1 MASTTSTTLRLVL
14 VTSLVFF
21 HLICLINAV
30 PVTRIGNLMH
40 GPQLHQLPEITL
52 QVVAERSLEE
62 KTITINGRMGVEL
75 NDYPGSG
82 ANNRHTPRQQFGRGC
97 AEC

>member
-1 MASTTSTTLRLVL
+1 MERSSLRLLV
-14 VTSLVFF
+14 VTSLLFF
-21 HLICLINAV
+21 QLKEAV

-40 GPQLHQLPEITL
+40 EPQLHHHQLVI
-52 QVVAERSLEE
+52 AETSLEE
-62 KTITINGRMGVEL
+62 KTMSGRMGVEL

-97 AEC
+97 VDC